1 MNIASITRYKHGN
14 IYKLLQKL
22 GWSQLELARR
32 SGLCGGVV
40 GNIINL
46 QRRPN
51 EEQANAIQRAFGEA
65 DEYLDVLEEW
75 PDAFRLERGFKREE
89 IADVP
94 VGNLLYS
101 KEMLSL
107 EFESTAA
114 PKELVEGIEAA
125 MIDLDVR
132 EKKVL
137 EGFMDGRT
145 LKETGESIKV
155 SNERCRQIQ
164 LRALHKLRHPAR
176 IQKLNCDKAD
186 ELIEDQRRQ
195 AVEYAKEE
203 SERLEKDAKEAEEQ
217 YEKERAKRRKLEA
230 ELQIIRDL
238 ESEMFNRVGRIL
250 HDPYNMR
257 FGVFTTT
264 GETMISGQA
273 QVVEFIRKF
282 IDPEW
287 RGPWAD
293 YRVKHNAS

>member
-22 GWSQLELARR
+22 EWSQLELARR
-32 SGLCGGVV
+32 SGLCGSVV

-89 IADVP
+89 VADVP

-101 KEMLSL
+101 KEMLAL

-114 PKELVEGIEAA
+114 PKELVDGIEAA
-125 MIDLDVR
+125 MDDLDVR
-132 EKKVL
+132 EKKAL

-145 LKETGESIKV
+145 LKEIGKNIKV

-164 LRALHKLRHPAR
+164 MRALQKLRRPSR

-186 ELIEDQRRQ
+186 EEIENQRRRD
-195 AVEYAKEE
+195 AEYTKEVKKRQE
-203 SERLEKDAKEAEEQ
+203 QYAKEAEEM
-217 YEKERAKRRKLEA
+217 YEKERAKQKKLET
-230 ELQIIRDL
+230 ELQSIRDS
-238 ESEMFNRVGRIL
+238 ESELFNRVGRVL

-257 FGVFTTT
+257 FCVSSTT
-264 GETMISGQA
+264 GETMISGRE

-293 YRVKHNAS
+293 YRVTHKA